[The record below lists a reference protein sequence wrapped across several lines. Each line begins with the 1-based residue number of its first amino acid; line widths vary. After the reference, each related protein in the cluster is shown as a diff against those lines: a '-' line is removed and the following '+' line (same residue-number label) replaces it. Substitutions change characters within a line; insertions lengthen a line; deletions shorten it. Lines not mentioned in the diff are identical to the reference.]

1 VPMLVRRH
9 YGNDADLAAPA
20 AGRDELKDCM
30 GCSTTRSMTPS
41 LFSFNGA
48 ETSLSAHSL
57 QKMIDA
63 LIVGRRRAPKHRH
76 PAEKTRRLV
85 PGLRTPESAPPTK

>member
-1 VPMLVRRH
+1 
-9 YGNDADLAAPA
+9 
-20 AGRDELKDCM
+20 
-30 GCSTTRSMTPS
+30 MTPS

-63 LIVGRRRAPKHRH
+63 LMARR
-76 PAEKTRRLV
+76 
-85 PGLRTPESAPPTK
+85 